1 MIFKQIFTFFK
12 AIVNIFLKHAVAL
25 ILEVFNIPKI
35 VSNAVTS
42 FKMWHQSEE
51 RHVQSCAGGN
61 CSASQRTSGQSR
73 QWAGVIV
80 IKLYSS
86 VLMVEQN
93 KLECF
98 SLTNIFVQV
107 SYF

>member
-1 MIFKQIFTFFK
+1 MIT
-12 AIVNIFLKHAVAL
+12 FLKCA
-25 ILEVFNIPKI
+25 VFNISKI

-51 RHVQSCAGGN
+51 RRVQSCAGGN

-86 VLMVEQN
+86 VLMVRQN
-93 KLECF
+93 KLESLF
-98 SLTNIFVQV
+98 LTNILYE
-107 SYF
+107 SHISE